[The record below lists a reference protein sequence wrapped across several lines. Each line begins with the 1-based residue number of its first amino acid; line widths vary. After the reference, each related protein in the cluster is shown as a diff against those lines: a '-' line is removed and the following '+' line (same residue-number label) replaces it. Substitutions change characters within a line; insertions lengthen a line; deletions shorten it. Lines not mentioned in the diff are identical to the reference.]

1 MKKRNFYL
9 LFFVGFILLSFQ
21 FHQKNEVDDF
31 DKERKLRELISK
43 TQILELPIF
52 LDVYQE
58 EKSAKLIGLDK
69 LLKMNIESMDKGN
82 DLIAVL
88 GILPD
93 TSNYFTFLAYKAGDI
108 LYPTFVT
115 FNKKGNLID
124 DKPILLNEN
133 FNIFEEVDLSY
144 QTSTVNLSKT
154 KRGLEIT
161 LLEIT
166 KGKRYREFESNTENT
181 NLTDSLFCQQVIQTG
196 FLDENGKVIFDDKI
210 IEDCR

>member
-1 MKKRNFYL
+1 MKNVNFYL
-9 LFFVGFILLSFQ
+9 LILVGFILLSFQ

-31 DKERKLRELISK
+31 DKELKLRELISK
-43 TQILELPIF
+43 TQTLELPIF

-69 LLKMNIESMDKGN
+69 LLKMNIESMDDGN
-82 DLIAVL
+82 DLIPVL

-93 TSNYFTFLAYKAGDI
+93 TSNYFTFLAYGVGDI
-108 LYPTFVT
+108 LYPIFTTFD
-115 FNKKGNLID
+115 KEGNLI
-124 DKPILLNEN
+124 EN
-133 FNIFEEVDLSY
+133 KVLCLYENMFVFEEVNTSY
-144 QTSTVNLSKT
+144 ETNTVNISKAD
-154 KRGLEIT
+154 RGTEIT
-161 LLEIT
+161 LLSIA
-166 KGKRYREFESNTENT
+166 KGQRYREFESNTENT